1 MRRQV
6 PGHAYKGRAM
16 EHLFSNP
23 IVAFVLFGGTY
34 IASTMLPFVRQISRQ
49 LKWNKLSGVSTND
62 FVGHQFFWGA
72 GVYAIVLA
80 FLNLLGAADGI
91 SAAAV
96 LAAGAGGGIAALI
109 DRFFINRPPRSAS
122 TTA

>member
-1 MRRQV
+1 
-6 PGHAYKGRAM
+6 M

-34 IASTMLPFVRQISRQ
+34 IASSCFPLVRHLSRQ

-62 FVGHQFFWGA
+62 FVGYQFFWGA

-80 FLNLLGAADGI
+80 LLNLLGAADGI
-91 SAAAV
+91 SAVAV

-109 DRFFINRPPRSAS
+109 DRYFTTRPPSNAIN
-122 TTA
+122 TA